1 MSEQINWLQDVQKG
15 HWAPLAAALRKG
27 LPVPAGYVVDRT
39 VYEKPIRR
47 AYEEMKMREFTHFV
61 AVRGPSH
68 AVIEVI
74 GTDPLIHTLR
84 RFWAETP
91 DAEILI
97 QRMVNSD
104 WCGKAS
110 WDGGN
115 LRVLASEG
123 LSRLDPDVYAEARV
137 MLHQRPRRVFR
148 GVDGLTRTMTVRDQR
163 QGLSAERLAE
173 IGNLA
178 KQAGGNITWA
188 FDDRRLWLLS
198 VA

>member
-1 MSEQINWLQDVQKG
+1 MSEQINWLQDVQQG
-15 HWAPLAAALRKG
+15 HWAGLAAASRKG

-47 AYEEMKMREFTHFV
+47 AYDEMKLREFTHFV
-61 AVRGPSH
+61 AVRGPAH

-91 DAEILI
+91 EAEILI
-97 QRMVNSD
+97 QRMVNSA

-110 WDGGN
+110 WDGGS

-123 LSRLDPDVYAEARV
+123 LSRLDPDVYADGRV
-137 MLHQRPRRVFR
+137 MLHQRPQKMFR

-163 QGLSAERLAE
+163 KGLSAESLAE
-173 IGNLA
+173 IGDLA
-178 KQAGGNITWA
+178 RQAGGNITWA
-188 FDDRRLWLLS
+188 HDDRKLWLLS